1 MSVAD
6 ELTALST
13 NISSAYDAIEAK
25 GGTIPANKNTANL
38 ATAIGTIS
46 GGATKDYGTL
56 TMADYTFTLTP
67 ASRDISKTSIAI
79 SDATKAEKFLRDE
92 GMFSGTNY
100 NLNYGLFDGETHDL
114 YVSFQSRQ
122 NYEWEVL
129 HSDGMGGHLEK
140 EKLYTEEELRQ
151 NGIYIV
157 STNTTTSASSVGIAL
172 DLTFTGTTHT
182 YEIDNLFDYY
192 SLGTLITSDKSS
204 SVDTSGEALLD
215 FHGITYYK
223 DAVRGFTFGPDADFI
238 PNEFLDNAAY
248 FNAPLTIP
256 NGITI
261 IPDGFLENC
270 ARFNNTITIPSSV
283 TEIGDNFMSGCI
295 AFDQPLN
302 ISSVTKIGNY
312 FMAGELDQ
320 RMGISTGSHYNQP
333 LDLSNVTWI
342 GGHFMEY
349 SSVETFAYTYDFS
362 SVVRL
367 GDYFFAYTKYDK
379 PIDLSSCVSIG
390 GYFLWYNK
398 TFNSNITLNQSGV
411 DIGTYFLA
419 YNEAFNKPIQ
429 AERIKAL
436 GYSAFMGCKA
446 FDQPLNFLQL
456 KTLGSSFLQ
465 NCIVFNSLVE
475 FPVLERIE
483 MSAFNGCSAYN
494 QPLTIP
500 ATVTYIDFGQFLYNA
515 SNYTNTITVETEAAP
530 TYGGSSVI
538 STTTRTAP
546 MYQTGVTIKG
556 AGRTVWLNLLPNR
569 TSSPYRKLIDGGE

>member
-13 NISSAYDAIEAK
+13 NISSAYDAIETK
-25 GGTIPANKNTANL
+25 GGTIPANKNTENL

-56 TMADYTFTLTP
+56 TMADYTFTLAS

-92 GMFSGTNY
+92 GMFSETNY
-100 NLNYGLFDGETHDL
+100 NLGYGLFDGETHDL

-122 NYEWEVL
+122 NYEWQVL
-129 HSDGMGGHLEK
+129 HSDGMGGYSGK
-140 EKLYTEEELRQ
+140 EKLYTEDELRQ
-151 NGIYIV
+151 NGINIV
-157 STNTTTSASSVGIAL
+157 STNVTTSASCVGIAL
-172 DLTFTGTTHT
+172 DLTFTGTTHN

-204 SVDTSGEALLD
+204 SVDAASEVLLD

-223 DAVRGFTFGPDADFI
+223 DAIRGFTFGPDADFI

-256 NGITI
+256 SGITV

-270 ARFNNTITIPSSV
+270 ASFNSTITIPSSV
-283 TEIGDNFMSGCI
+283 TEIGDNFMFGCI
-295 AFDQPLN
+295 AFNQPLN
-302 ISSVTKIGNY
+302 ISSVTKIGSY
-312 FMAGELDQ
+312 FMAGELNQ
-320 RMGISTGSHYNQP
+320 QTGVPAGLCYNQP

-342 GGHFMEY
+342 GGNFMQY
-349 SSVETFAYTYDFS
+349 STVETFAYTYDFS
-362 SVVRL
+362 SVVHL
-367 GDYFFAYTKYDK
+367 GGHFFSNTKYNK
-379 PIDLSSCVSIG
+379 PIDLSSCIFIG
-390 GYFLWYNK
+390 EDFLYQNK

-411 DIGTYFLA
+411 DIGTYFLYGA
-419 YNEAFNKPIQ
+419 ETFNKPIQ
-429 AERIKAL
+429 AEYIKSL
-436 GYSAFMGCKA
+436 GHTAFVNCKA
-446 FDQPLNFLQL
+446 FNQPLNFSQL
-456 KTLGSSFLQ
+456 KILGSSFLQ
-465 NCIVFNSLVE
+465 NCIAFNSLVE

-500 ATVTYIDFGQFLYNA
+500 ATVTYITFGQFLYNA
-515 SNYTNTITVETEAAP
+515 NNYANTITVETDAVP
-530 TYGGSSVI
+530 TSGGTSVI
-538 STTTRTAP
+538 STTTQSAP
-546 MYQTGVTIKG
+546 MYQAGVTIKG
-556 AGRTVWLNLLPNR
+556 AGRTIWLNLLPNR
-569 TSSPYRKLIDGGE
+569 TSSPYRKLINGGE